1 MEAVLDARLPGAR
14 GQLTGHAACLYTMS
28 PDGHFVV
35 GLHPEHSRV
44 AIAAGFSGHGFKFAS
59 VMGEILA
66 DLALAGETAHPIGF
80 LSPQRLRDREH
91 QPDSGGHPPLHEP
104 GHRNGTIS

>member
-1 MEAVLDARLPGAR
+1 
-14 GQLTGHAACLYTMS
+14 MS

-35 GLHPEHSRV
+35 GLHPHDNRV

-66 DLALAGETAHPIGF
+66 DLTLDGKTNHPIGF
-80 LSPQRLRDREH
+80 LSPTRF
-91 QPDSGGHPPLHEP
+91 GAC
-104 GHRNGTIS
+104 